1 MNCQDALDRVHLY
14 TDGELDAL
22 ASRGV
27 EDHLLTCPACERA
40 YQLHA
45 DLSDAVRTKARRYA
59 APAHLRARIR
69 SASGAG
75 PVSPAKLGLVPWGW
89 LGVGAS
95 LAVALMMAWNLAFLG
110 PAALDDER
118 RLVDETVANHIR
130 SLMANHLTD
139 VASTDQ
145 HTVKPWFDGKVD
157 FAPPVVDLAAQG
169 FPLLGGR
176 LEYLDGRAV
185 AALVYRHR
193 KHLINLFIWPT
204 PEAKDSS
211 NRAIEHQGYNVIHFT
226 HSSMAFWAVSDVNP
240 TELARFT
247 HLLVSN

>member
-27 EDHLLTCPACERA
+27 EDHLLTCLACKQA
-40 YQLHA
+40 YQLHT
-45 DLSDAVRTKARRYA
+45 DLSDAVRTKARRFA
-59 APAHLRARIR
+59 APHLRARIR
-69 SASGAG
+69 SASGGG
-75 PVSPAKLGLVPWGW
+75 PVSSAKLLMVPWGW

-110 PAALDDER
+110 PGVPDDER
-118 RLVDETVANHIR
+118 RLTDEAVANHIR

-139 VASTDQ
+139 VASSDQ

-157 FAPPVVDLAAQG
+157 FAPPVVDLTAQG
-169 FPLLGGR
+169 FPLVGGR

-193 KHLINLFIWPT
+193 
-204 PEAKDSS
+204 
-211 NRAIEHQGYNVIHFT
+211 
-226 HSSMAFWAVSDVNP
+226 
-240 TELARFT
+240 
-247 HLLVSN
+247 